1 MEEIKKENCL
11 LLKRIEESEAESRTS
26 KALLGLA
33 EGRVKEMEAALQR
46 LGNVWWILVG
56 EYLLD

>member
-11 LLKRIEESEAESRTS
+11 LLKRIEESEEESRTS